1 MALDKLALD
10 TISRSMQAAKLLL
23 DQAMPLVNQLDI
35 VYNQAGG
42 LKETITDA
50 DLAEVASFS
59 GLTKQQLDDGM
70 YALTNGVK
78 GALTA
83 SYDALVELAVRS

>member
-10 TISRSMQAAKLLL
+10 TISKAMQASKLLME
-23 DQAMPLVNQLDI
+23 QANPLLNQIDLL
-35 VYNQAGG
+35 YNQVGG

-50 DLAEVASFS
+50 DLAEVASYS

-70 YALTNGVK
+70 YALTSGVK
-78 GALTA
+78 GALTTGFNA
-83 SYDALVELAVRS
+83 ITQLAARS